1 MADVRINPLNYSTI
15 KCKCG
20 CEVFV
25 QGFILK
31 RIPGLAIGT
40 GAEDQIVDLPVYVCN
55 SCGEILD
62 EYKKMYKLD
71 KEKTEETKSSILTDI

>member
-1 MADVRINPLNYSTI
+1 MADVRINPLNYPTI

-20 CEVFV
+20 CEAFIPAV
-25 QGFILK
+25 ILK
-31 RIPGLAIGT
+31 RISGIAIGA

-71 KEKTEETKSSILTDI
+71 DASEEKKSSSLITNL